1 MRFYDDEDDE
11 DGYSDMSYDRNP
23 FESDED
29 YEDRIN
35 DLDDFG
41 DYYND

>member
-1 MRFYDDEDDE
+1 MSFYYDEEYE
-11 DGYSDMSYDRNP
+11 DGYSDMSYDSNP

-29 YEDRIN
+29 YEDRMSDMD
-35 DLDDFG
+35 DLI